1 MLPFAS
7 GGISSIAAGGKLV
20 VGAAQAFVAD
30 SGAAGSNSALT
41 GLGSVAGDF
50 ELQFGAALSLTGGLT
65 VGGSLNIDTN
75 NGGSTGSSLSVGG
88 DLSNSGTVSIGTGFR
103 SDGGSTLTIS
113 GNLSNSGTLNIH
125 DDTAT
130 ATVVTASTLTAT
142 TGSINLLGDEY
153 GDGTGKAEVVL
164 TSGAAPSSLSST
176 ITLFGPS
183 LLEFASGGISSIAA
197 GGKLVVG
204 AAQAFV
210 ADSGATGSNSAL
222 TGLSSVSGD
231 FELQFGAALSLT
243 GGLTVGGSLNIDT
256 NNGGSTGSSLSVG
269 GDLSNSGTVSIGTGF
284 RSDGGSTL
292 TITGNLSNSGTLN
305 IHDDTATATV
315 VTASTL
321 TNSGTINLLGDE
333 FGDGTGKAELDVNGA
348 ASSSGTI
355 SIGSHAELS
364 VTGGNAYTQT
374 GGTTTVTGTLA
385 AATINVNGGL
395 LDFTAALSP
404 GSGTGDINIG
414 GNGTVEFGAAVD
426 AGHKVTFTSAAGTLE
441 LGAPNQFTPTIY
453 GFSDGDTID
462 FLHTAV
468 TAVSYANGVL
478 TAMNGGTTVATINLS
493 GPYFTSDFATST
505 DNNGGTDVKLGTNP
519 AQATIQETSGDGTL
533 SRNGSN
539 YTLDFGTVK
548 LGANALTADLE
559 VLNSA
564 IAPADALSGSFNIAA
579 NAAFTNGGFT
589 AFSGVEAGQA
599 DPAPTTITFNT
610 GSGGTFTE
618 TITLMPASSNG
629 NGTAS
634 LPNETLTVTGTVAP
648 PPAIVAP
655 SNVVVQQGRRSRIA
669 GVSVTDVYAQNTGQA
684 VTVILGDTN
693 GLLSANANA
702 SGGGGN
708 IAGNGTSQLTI
719 QGTLAQVNAD
729 LGTLTDLDSVLAP
742 DAITINANDGSA
754 AAPTQT
760 VSVGVAISPVI
771 TTPFVAVLPQGQATP
786 VMGIGISDVSPTN
799 KTFTVTLA
807 DTYGRL
813 SANTNAAGGGGT
825 IKGAGT
831 TVLKI
836 SGSLAQVNADLTTLT
851 DTDSSAN
858 GDLIAIYAND
868 GTGGIAAV
876 QTVSVATSPSA
887 TIDWDSVKAADR
899 PVTVDQ
905 ADWDNIW
912 TQFKARVGNTTAS
925 LSTALSQEATE
936 LAQIAQPNNNINS
949 LIQFELLQVVGG
961 LLPTYIAGASELRR
975 QYDGS
980 LLTRNNPGPFGYGW
994 TFAYGISAISDAGG
1008 NVSITSAGGTALFT
1022 RQSNGSFVAE
1032 SGRGATLSVT
1042 GGAYKLVDA
1051 NGNVDRFLANG
1062 KLSSV
1067 TDRNGNTT
1075 SLNWDNAGNL
1085 LTVTSWTGK
1094 SISFTYNGFGRIASA
1109 TSSNGTQFTYT
1120 YDPSGTLLLSA
1131 TGPNGTT
1138 TYAYDATQ
1146 GSASENALT
1155 EITNPDGT
1163 HEYLHYNAQGLLSE
1177 QYGDNGAGLIT
1188 YSYTGAGQVTVTDA
1202 LGDQNILFYGTNGK
1216 VARTQDA
1223 LGNLTKLQYDEI
1235 GELTSLIGPD
1245 NSTWTYSYSASGG
1258 LTSYIDPLGGK
1269 VVITYEPG
1277 TRLLTGF
1284 TDQLGD
1290 KIQYTYDNA
1299 GNLTGITYQDGSG
1312 SNYQYN
1318 TNGLL
1323 SSYTT
1328 ARGQT
1333 VSYSYNGSGRLIEQA
1348 FGDGTTEQYAYNAAG
1363 DLISAQA
1370 RDSGV
1375 TSYTYN
1381 ANNQLTSVTAPKVG
1395 TESFNYDAYGRLIE
1409 ILEPNG
1415 SATVYAYDAAG
1426 RLADLRDGSGNLQAS
1441 YTYNVANEL
1450 VSAEMGNGT
1459 STTYSYDAAGNVTQ
1473 ILDYAA
1479 DGSVTGNFTYT
1490 YDAYSRPI
1498 VVATLDGTWMY
1509 GYNAGSELTS
1519 AVFNSTNSAIPDQ
1532 NLSYTYDAAGNRI
1545 NTVANGAASIY
1556 STNGLDEYVLA
1567 NGSSFTYDADGNLT
1581 SETDGTDQ
1589 WTFSYDESNR
1599 LVGET
1604 GPNGTWT
1611 YEYDALG
1618 NLVAGTENGVST
1630 NYVINPFALSVASTR
1645 SLSSV
1650 AQAYDGAGNLLAS
1663 YTYGLEGLTAVA
1675 DSAGN
1680 ISYFSADLGR
1690 NITGVS
1696 GPNGNLTNS
1705 YFYLP
1710 YGETIQT
1717 SGASNN
1723 PFQFA
1728 GADGV
1733 ITEAGGVDLMG
1744 ARFYAPSL
1752 GRFITR
1758 DPSGISGGT
1767 NLYAYVGNDPVSL
1780 IDPTGLQSA
1789 QPREVSPPEYDPPL
1803 PQPREVSPPEYD
1815 PPLPQPREVSP
1826 PEYDPPLPREPS
1838 PTEPD
1843 VFDPHSTEPDY
1854 TSGLLSPPPP
1864 PSPLPPSP
1872 SPPSPSPPSPPHRL
1886 HRCRRHHCRPRQLR
1900 LGAVAAGATFT

>member
-1 MLPFAS
+1 MGAAQAFVADSGAAGSNSALTGLSSVAGDFELQFGAALSLTGGLTVGGSLNIDTNNGGSTGSSLSVGGDLSSSGTVSIGTGFRSDGGSTLTITGNLSNSGTLNIHDDTATATVVTASTLTATTGSINLLGDEYGDGTGKAELVLTSGAAPSSLSSTITLYGPSLLEFASGGISSIATGGKLVVGGAQAFVADSGATGSNSALTALSSVSGDFELQFGAALSVTGGLTVGGSLNIDTNNGGSTGSSLSVGGDLSNSGTVSIGTGFRSDGGSTLTITGNLSNSGTLNIHDDTATATVVTASTLTATTGTINLLGDEYGDGTGAAELILTSGAAPSSLSSTITLYGPSLLQFASGGISSIAAGGKLVVGAAQAFVADSGATGSNSALTGLSSVSGDFELQFGAALSVTGGLTVGGSLNIDTNNGGSTGSSLSVGGDLSNSGTVSIGTGFRSDGGSTLTITGNLSNSGTLNIHDDTATATVVTASTLTATTGTINLLGDEYGDGTGAAELILTSGAAPSSLSSTITLYGPSLLQFAS

-1290 KIQYTYDNA
+1290 KI
-1299 GNLTGITYQDGSG
+1299 
-1312 SNYQYN
+1312 
-1318 TNGLL
+1318 
-1323 SSYTT
+1323 
-1328 ARGQT
+1328 
-1333 VSYSYNGSGRLIEQA
+1333 
-1348 FGDGTTEQYAYNAAG
+1348 
-1363 DLISAQA
+1363 
-1370 RDSGV
+1370 
-1375 TSYTYN
+1375 
-1381 ANNQLTSVTAPKVG
+1381 
-1395 TESFNYDAYGRLIE
+1395 
-1409 ILEPNG
+1409 
-1415 SATVYAYDAAG
+1415 
-1426 RLADLRDGSGNLQAS
+1426 
-1441 YTYNVANEL
+1441 
-1450 VSAEMGNGT
+1450 
-1459 STTYSYDAAGNVTQ
+1459 
-1473 ILDYAA
+1473 
-1479 DGSVTGNFTYT
+1479 
-1490 YDAYSRPI
+1490 
-1498 VVATLDGTWMY
+1498 
-1509 GYNAGSELTS
+1509 
-1519 AVFNSTNSAIPDQ
+1519 
-1532 NLSYTYDAAGNRI
+1532 
-1545 NTVANGAASIY
+1545 
-1556 STNGLDEYVLA
+1556 
-1567 NGSSFTYDADGNLT
+1567 
-1581 SETDGTDQ
+1581 
-1589 WTFSYDESNR
+1589 
-1599 LVGET
+1599 
-1604 GPNGTWT
+1604 
-1611 YEYDALG
+1611 
-1618 NLVAGTENGVST
+1618 
-1630 NYVINPFALSVASTR
+1630 
-1645 SLSSV
+1645 
-1650 AQAYDGAGNLLAS
+1650 
-1663 YTYGLEGLTAVA
+1663 
-1675 DSAGN
+1675 
-1680 ISYFSADLGR
+1680 
-1690 NITGVS
+1690 
-1696 GPNGNLTNS
+1696 
-1705 YFYLP
+1705 
-1710 YGETIQT
+1710 
-1717 SGASNN
+1717 
-1723 PFQFA
+1723 
-1728 GADGV
+1728 
-1733 ITEAGGVDLMG
+1733 
-1744 ARFYAPSL
+1744 
-1752 GRFITR
+1752 
-1758 DPSGISGGT
+1758 
-1767 NLYAYVGNDPVSL
+1767 
-1780 IDPTGLQSA
+1780 
-1789 QPREVSPPEYDPPL
+1789 
-1803 PQPREVSPPEYD
+1803 
-1815 PPLPQPREVSP
+1815 
-1826 PEYDPPLPREPS
+1826 
-1838 PTEPD
+1838 
-1843 VFDPHSTEPDY
+1843 
-1854 TSGLLSPPPP
+1854 
-1864 PSPLPPSP
+1864 
-1872 SPPSPSPPSPPHRL
+1872 
-1886 HRCRRHHCRPRQLR
+1886 
-1900 LGAVAAGATFT
+1900 